1 MSVFN
6 VDQSIRYE
14 YKETPK
20 LGRKRSSWIMQEER
34 SHGQQVLIDK
44 VINPGLCV
52 RCGACVGLCP
62 YLHYHDGK
70 VIVQDV
76 CHADRSRCLQICP
89 RADYEGTAPVNPAE
103 NEEIGS
109 YLDVFASRANDQEI
123 RKKAQYGGTVS
134 CILIYA
140 LEKMHLNS
148 AVLTDRGNGVSPYG
162 TIARTG
168 LEVLGCAGSRYS
180 GSAGLSVLNSAIE
193 AGEEKLGVVG
203 VPCQM
208 EALARM
214 GKMEPDGQEMSGHIA
229 LRIGLF
235 CTWAVDYRRLV
246 SFLRMAGVEGPVQKY
261 DIPPPPSEIFQ
272 IHTENGRL
280 NFSLNEIRSLVQK
293 GCTLCQDMTA
303 ELSDLSVGTLEGREG
318 WNTVL
323 VRTDAGA
330 RLIHEAIA
338 AGRLETDR
346 LPAKNLEHL
355 KEAARN
361 KRERARRARL
371 AKVHDVP
378 SAP

>member
-1 MSVFN
+1 M
-6 VDQSIRYE
+6 R
-14 YKETPK
+14 
-20 LGRKRSSWIMQEER
+20 EER
-34 SHGQQVLIDK
+34 SNGQRILIDN
-44 VINPGLCV
+44 VINPGRCV

-62 YLHYHDGK
+62 YLHYHEGR
-70 VIVQDV
+70 VIVQDF

-89 RADYEGTAPVNPAE
+89 RANYEGTAPLNSPE

-109 YLDVFASRANDQEI
+109 YLDVFAARATDQGI

-134 CILIYA
+134 SILIYA

-148 AVLTDRGNGVSPYG
+148 AVLTDSGNGVSPFG

-168 LEVLGCAGSRYS
+168 PEVLECAGSRYS
-180 GSAGLSVLNSAIE
+180 GSAGLSVLNPAIR
-193 AGEEKLGVVG
+193 AGQEKIGVVG

-214 GKMEPDGQEMSGHIA
+214 VKMEPDGQDMGLRIA

-235 CTWAVDYRRLV
+235 CTWALDYRKLV
-246 SFLRMAGVEGPVQKY
+246 SFLRTAGVKGPVQKY

-272 IHTENGRL
+272 VETENGRL
-280 NFSLNEIRSLVQK
+280 NFSLNEIRPLVQK

-303 ELSDLSVGTLEGREG
+303 ELADLSVGTLEGREG

-323 VRTDAGA
+323 VRTDAGV
-330 RLIHEAIA
+330 RLINEVIA
-338 AGRLETDR
+338 AGRLDTER
-346 LPAKNLEHL
+346 LPATNLEHL

-361 KRERARRARL
+361 KRERARL
-371 AKVHDVP
+371 AGLFSGVNN
-378 SAP
+378 A